1 MQLGFLILGIF
12 LISVLWKY
20 KKMAVI
26 GFCILFLVLGIWRH
40 QEAQSRIVD
49 SGPSLNELNNSNREV
64 VLTGVI
70 SNEPDIREKSIK
82 LRVKTVLITAGRF
95 PEYKYGDKLEIVG
108 LLKTPSEDIEGFN
121 YRNYLQKEGIYSIM
135 DFPKIELLGRGFGN
149 PVMNVLFSFKNKFKA
164 VARTFVSPPQEG
176 ILEALIFGEEENI
189 SQEWKD
195 KLNLTGTR
203 HIAAVSG
210 MNITIIASL
219 ILSFILGLGLW
230 RRQAFYLTMFLL
242 VIFILMI
249 GVPASAVRAGI
260 MAGIL
265 MTAQYFGR
273 LSAASR
279 AVTFAAVLMLFFNPL
294 LLKFDIGFQLS
305 FLAIL
310 GMIYLQPF
318 FSNFL
323 KKIPDPAVFPLRATL
338 SATLSAQV
346 FTLPILIYN
355 FGRISLI
362 SPITNILIV
371 PFLAPITVLIFIFGF
386 AGLIFWAFGWILSWP
401 VWLFLSY
408 IVKIIDWSSRIP
420 WASMFFEEVHWI
432 WLMIFYLILGFII
445 WRLQERQKLNFLKY

>member
-1 MQLGFLILGIF
+1 
-12 LISVLWKY
+12 
-20 KKMAVI
+20 MAVI

-49 SGPSLNELNNSNREV
+49 SGPSSSELNDSNREV

-95 PEYKYGDKLEIVG
+95 PEYKYGDKLKIIGFLE
-108 LLKTPSEDIEGFN
+108 TPSEDIEGFN

-149 PVMNVLFSFKNKFKA
+149 SVMNVLFSFKNKFKA

-219 ILSFILGLGLW
+219 FLSFILGLGLW

-249 GVPASAVRAGI
+249 GAPASAVRAGI

-265 MTAQYFGR
+265 MTAQHFGR

-279 AVTFAAVLMLFFNPL
+279 AVTFAAVLMLFLNPL

-305 FLAIL
+305 FLAVL

-323 KKIPDPAVFPLRATL
+323 KKIPDPVVFPLRATL

-371 PFLAPITVLIFIFGF
+371 PLLAPITVLIFIFGF

-420 WASMFFEEVHWI
+420 RASVFLRDIHWI
-432 WLMIFYLILGFII
+432 WLITFYLILGFMI
-445 WRLQERQKLNFLKY
+445 WRLQERQKLKFLKY